1 MKQNFGSA
9 MTPSDFFA
17 FFSALNAKCYHRL
30 TWYCF
35 VHFLGWESLRAGE
48 RIIAVDKAPELPDS
62 IRNLVMHATWWRGGG
77 LVGMMFDVVMQRIRL
92 LPFLDTAQKH
102 GYLEQATNYRD
113 VSIGYYFLLFSV
125 KEIYTIH
132 NYIIH
137 ERKLSYMLTYVCIDH
152 AWGAP
157 WVRHLTWT
165 HFKKGSHVDG
175 QTSGKPNKKH
185 VTHQKNGPN
194 GSCLLGV
201 PENLENLWRHTL

>member
-1 MKQNFGSA
+1 

-157 WVRHLTWT
+157 
-165 HFKKGSHVDG
+165 
-175 QTSGKPNKKH
+175 
-185 VTHQKNGPN
+185 
-194 GSCLLGV
+194 
-201 PENLENLWRHTL
+201 